1 MEFKLDAKDKKILE
15 QLEVNSRQ
23 SNRQISKK
31 VGLSKDAVGYRV
43 NRLEKEGLISSY
55 YSVINIA
62 KIGLM
67 QFKLLIAFQN
77 INSEIESE
85 IINYLKKD
93 KNVGWITGCDGYY
106 NLMIV
111 VWAKTPIEFNNFLT
125 FFLNKYSK
133 YCKLRDI
140 VIIPDEYSFRN
151 SYLYSKS
158 HKLQGDYYGGEPK
171 LELDKKG
178 ITITKLLANNSRIS
192 LHEIASKIGLT
203 SEAVAHRIKKLQENK
218 TLLAFRPKLNTSLLG
233 YSFYNILFKLKRT
246 NNLEKMYNYLKAN
259 PNVIYL
265 SKYLGTY
272 DLGIDLEIKNQDEL
286 RNILSVFRDQFK
298 EDIESYISV
307 LVYKEH
313 KLNYF
318 PF

>member
-1 MEFKLDAKDKKILE
+1 
-15 QLEVNSRQ
+15 
-23 SNRQISKK
+23 
-31 VGLSKDAVGYRV
+31 
-43 NRLEKEGLISSY
+43 
-55 YSVINIA
+55 
-62 KIGLM
+62 
-67 QFKLLIAFQN
+67 
-77 INSEIESE
+77 
-85 IINYLKKD
+85 
-93 KNVGWITGCDGYY
+93 
-106 NLMIV
+106 
-111 VWAKTPIEFNNFLT
+111 
-125 FFLNKYSK
+125 
-133 YCKLRDI
+133 
-140 VIIPDEYSFRN
+140 
-151 SYLYSKS
+151 
-158 HKLQGDYYGGEPK
+158 
-171 LELDKKG
+171 
-178 ITITKLLANNSRIS
+178 LLANNSRIS